1 MAQSGIATAL
11 GWRGDDP
18 NSLVVPPAPNVDTT
32 KAAGDAI
39 AGNITNLPK
48 AEQLAGKTNE
58 ATARQFLAM
67 MERIMPG
74 FGEISKTIAGN
85 IKSQVSGELP
95 SDVEAYI
102 GRKAAEKG
110 IVRGTGGSQFDK
122 YGALRDL
129 GLTSLELTD
138 RGLNSAQRW
147 MASVSSGAPT
157 FNVTSM
163 FISPAQRIATEQWN
177 EVNRYNAQFLR
188 NQIKMLPS
196 NAEMAGA
203 QILDYVATWATTA
216 ASMGTSSMMGGG
228 GGGGQQQVPQYNNYG
243 QNSLIDYSSFGTGGG
258 SAPSYNPPV
267 YNPPP
272 YNPGGGSGTMQPG
285 GWGAP

>member
-1 MAQSGIATAL
+1 ME
-11 GWRGDDP
+11 
-18 NSLVVPPAPNVDTT
+18 DT
-32 KAAGDAI
+32 I
-39 AGNITNLPK
+39 AGNLKNLPE
-48 AEQLAGKTNE
+48 AERLAGKTNE

-74 FGEISKTIAGN
+74 FGEISKTITGN

-95 SDVEAYI
+95 ADVERLI
-102 GRKAAEKG
+102 GREAAEKG
-110 IVRGTGGSQFDK
+110 IVRGTGGSQFEN

-147 MASVSSGAPT
+147 MATVSSGAPT

-188 NQIKMLPS
+188 NQISMLPS

-228 GGGGQQQVPQYNNYG
+228 GQQQQTQQHNFVGGGQQTGAMPSTSNFNYG
-243 QNSLIDYSSFGTGGG
+243 TGYDFNAGYSNQFGNY
-258 SAPSYNPPV
+258 S
-267 YNPPP
+267 
-272 YNPGGGSGTMQPG
+272 
-285 GWGAP
+285 